1 MHELLTNSLIFNKK
15 ITAEYLKMNEGEQYS
30 MSDLEYILKN
40 SCITLKTIL
49 RTQKLTT
56 EFCVKYLL
64 DKNEDQCISDMDRY
78 ITVNDILRD
87 QPHITLDDI
96 TDGLYGGASM
106 DHMHEIPS
114 FEMMPVIQ
122 LPPLPPSGG
131 APKPKVAQDI
141 PSLSKCPFK
150 IYTTIKLD
158 NKVAPELVTTEVQ
171 RCLEACKIDC
181 EMLQAGLKL
190 RGWVDGDKGDGSTG
204 EYESMGSVLL
214 VFQLFWS
221 DGNEHLVGVFRRLS
235 GDVIAFN
242 TYYDDVMKLLKAP
255 DSALKSAILA

>member
-49 RTQKLTT
+49 RTQKLTP

-96 TDGLYGGASM
+96 TDGLYGGATM
-106 DHMHEIPS
+106 DHMQEIPS
-114 FEMMPVIQ
+114 FEMMPAIQ
-122 LPPLPPSGG
+122 LPPLPPQAVSPSQRLTSASRACQSARLRPTRPSSWTTRWHRSWSRPKCSVAWRPARSTARCCRLGSSFAAGPMAIRGTVPLESTRAWALCCSFSSSSG
-131 APKPKVAQDI
+131 ATAM
-141 PSLSKCPFK
+141 STSW
-150 IYTTIKLD
+150 
-158 NKVAPELVTTEVQ
+158 
-171 RCLEACKIDC
+171 AC
-181 EMLQAGLKL
+181 
-190 RGWVDGDKGDGSTG
+190 
-204 EYESMGSVLL
+204 
-214 VFQLFWS
+214 S
-221 DGNEHLVGVFRRLS
+221 D
-235 GDVIAFN
+235 A
-242 TYYDDVMKLLKAP
+242 
-255 DSALKSAILA
+255 